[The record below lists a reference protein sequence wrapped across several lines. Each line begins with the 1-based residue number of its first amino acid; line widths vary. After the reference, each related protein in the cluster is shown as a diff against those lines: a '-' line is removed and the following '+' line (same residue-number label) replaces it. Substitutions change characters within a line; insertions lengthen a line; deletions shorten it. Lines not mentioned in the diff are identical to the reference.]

1 MDMGKMDSS
10 TVFALFEELK
20 LKIDGLSNGKVLNE
34 QASSNP
40 EELTVLINDLLY
52 MLNQKQFTP
61 EQIKELQKNL
71 AQFSA
76 YSLGKVNDKLTKVLT
91 ELKDIIIPINNR
103 IEQLQTPQNSVIRR
117 EHVFTVDFKNSKAA
131 ITIITMALF
140 ILISLG
146 GYVWQIKR
154 NTQLRDND
162 LKYCY
167 IKMQGKASPQ
177 SLHRLE
183 TIFTYDRNKDSISVI
198 REQVESYERLIR
210 EQVDKIERER
220 LK

>member
-1 MDMGKMDSS
+1 MGVGKMDSS

-76 YSLGKVNDKLTKVLT
+76 YSLGKVNENLTKELT
-91 ELKDIIIPINNR
+91 ELKDIIIPINKR

-146 GYVWQIKR
+146 GNVWQIKR

-183 TIFTYDRNKDSISVI
+183 TIFTYDRNKDSISLI

-220 LK
+220 LE